1 MKTIWIKKMPKDIK
15 FVANVQFTKN
25 LCVRLWIMKKLIQL
39 AVWIAGVGLE
49 YNENGNGIDIG
60 NTD

>member
-1 MKTIWIKKMPKDIK
+1 MPKDIK